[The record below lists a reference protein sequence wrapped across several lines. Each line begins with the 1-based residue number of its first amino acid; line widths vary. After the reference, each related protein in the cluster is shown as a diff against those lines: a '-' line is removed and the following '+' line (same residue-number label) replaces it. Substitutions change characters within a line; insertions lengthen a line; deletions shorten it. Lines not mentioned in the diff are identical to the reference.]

1 MTVGTQ
7 VEMVTTV
14 TGAEVRTPALVETE
28 VAGATEVTG
37 AATVV
42 RTPAEVDELA

>member
-14 TGAEVRTPALVETE
+14 TGAEEVRTPALVEAE

-37 AATVV
+37 AA
-42 RTPAEVDELA
+42 EVDELE